1 MKKLLILAVLLLMT
15 LAAGARENEPLLA
28 PDGALF
34 SVHARK
40 ASDRPDVE
48 TNATQYLVLETRRGT
63 DIRTQIIPATNS
75 KGAHGSAAMAYD
87 TESKSLFVFWLHDT
101 GTTASELLFASLDS
115 SGVWSEATA
124 FGMPYNVR
132 ENLRIAVTSKV
143 LDKGEGRLVPGL
155 SVHATWW
162 EFDSQR
168 VDGSWSAQY
177 ALLAIENGK
186 VAEIEF
192 FDLNGLIKGQKGENA
207 GDVTTASVLRHPQ
220 LFPAATQD
228 SMLVI
233 YGDLATNMIH
243 QARIFPVKGNGR
255 LRVPV
260 GRRETTGVSAPRM
273 NISAYA
279 SVGSAYGD
287 VDRMAFYAR
296 EGDELHYSI
305 LRNNAWTDTQTITLD
320 AQITAPAAV
329 EAIRRLLNH

>member
-1 MKKLLILAVLLLMT
+1 MKKLLILAVLLLMP
-15 LAAGARENEPLLA
+15 LAAGARENEPLLTR
-28 PDGALF
+28 DGALF
-34 SVHARK
+34 SVQTQQ
-40 ASDRPDVE
+40 SSETPDVE
-48 TNATQYLVLETRRGT
+48 TLATQYLVLETRRGA
-63 DIRTQIIPATNS
+63 DIQRQMIPATNS
-75 KGAHGSAAMAYD
+75 KGAHGSAALAYD
-87 TESKSLFVFWLHDT
+87 AESKTLFVFWLHDT

-143 LDKGEGRLVPGL
+143 LDKGEGKLVPGL
-155 SVHATWW
+155 SVHAAWW

-177 ALLAIENGK
+177 ALLAIQNGK
-186 VAEIEF
+186 VAEIDF
-192 FDLNGLIKGQKGENA
+192 FDLNGLIHGYGEGV
-207 GDVTTASVLRHPQ
+207 GDVTTPSVLRHPQ

-233 YGDLATNMIH
+233 YGDLATNTIH
-243 QARIFPVKGNGR
+243 QARIFPIKGNGR

-260 GRRETTGVSAPRM
+260 GRRESGAVSAPSM
-273 NISAYA
+273 SLSSNA

-287 VDRMAFYAR
+287 TDRMAFYAR
-296 EGDELHYSI
+296 EGNALHYSI
-305 LRNNAWTDTQTITLD
+305 LRDNAWSDTQTITLD

-329 EAIRRLLNH
+329 EAIRRLLDH